1 MKKTLLAALLCIP
14 ATLFAA
20 DVPAQIEGYLPVDRF
35 VKGANVKIA
44 PSDNLPE
51 VIKPLQVA
59 LSKADKELIED
70 IQKKAKPDEPIP
82 FDERLKVSKADYDK
96 YIAAWNERKFVPVED
111 IGARLDVDDQGLWK
125 ISAVS
130 VANGAPLPLSCL
142 KYDSKKDA
150 WVSPNGELTRKE
162 DVKLSKLH
170 VLGELSGSQWVF
182 EDKSSIGTVVEKF
195 VMAKEAKTNDIFLIY
210 QLIEADAN
218 NKPTFQ
224 NMYVI
229 RIDAKDMKEDPLKK
243 AAAERAKAKEKAD
256 AGKK

>member
-44 PSDNLPE
+44 PSDKLPE
-51 VIKPLQVA
+51 VIKPLQEA
-59 LSKADKELIED
+59 LAKANKELIAD

-111 IGARLDVDDQGLWK
+111 VGARLDVDDQGLWK
-125 ISAVS
+125 ISAIS

-142 KYDSKKDA
+142 KYDSKKDV
-150 WVSPNGELTRKE
+150 WVSPNGELTRK
-162 DVKLSKLH
+162 DNISLGKLNLM
-170 VLGELSGSQWVF
+170 GELSGSQWVF
-182 EDKSSIGTVVEKF
+182 EDKSSLGTVVEKF
-195 VMAKEAKTNDIFLIY
+195 VMAKDAKTKDIFLIY
-210 QLIEADAN
+210 QLVEADAN
-218 NKPTFQ
+218 DRMTFQ

-243 AAAERAKAKEKAD
+243 AAAERAKEKEKAE
-256 AGKK
+256 AGKR